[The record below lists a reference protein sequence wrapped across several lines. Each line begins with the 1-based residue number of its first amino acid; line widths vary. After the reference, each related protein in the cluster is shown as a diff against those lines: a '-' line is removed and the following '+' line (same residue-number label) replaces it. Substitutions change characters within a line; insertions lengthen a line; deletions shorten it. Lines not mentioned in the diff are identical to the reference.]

1 MADFMSDAAI
11 AERRKYIS
19 AFNRTMVNIWKEQI
33 IRLGVIDT
41 GRLLDSVVALKFNA
55 DGKVLDITL
64 SQAFREYGIWQD
76 YGTGKEV
83 PRGNP
88 GDIGRDKVRK
98 RRRWFSTKYYA
109 SVMNLKEFMS
119 ESIGRE
125 FVGMV
130 SNALTK
136 KAVSQTFAVK

>member
-1 MADFMSDAAI
+1 MADSNQAL
-11 AERRKYIS
+11 AERKKYLS

-33 IRLGVIDT
+33 IRLGIIDT
-41 GRLLDSVVALKFNA
+41 GRLLESVMVFKFKA
-55 DGKVLDITL
+55 DGKMMDITL
-64 SQAFREYGIWQD
+64 SQAFREYGLWQD

-98 RRRWFSTKYYA
+98 RRIWFSKKYYA

-119 ESIGRE
+119 YNLGRE
-125 FVGMV
+125 FISLV

-136 KAVSQTFAVK
+136 KIVGQNFGKG

>member
-1 MADFMSDAAI
+1 MADSNQAI
-11 AERRKYIS
+11 AERKKYLS

-33 IRLGVIDT
+33 IRLGIIDT
-41 GRLLDSVVALKFNA
+41 GRLLESVMVFKFKA
-55 DGKVLDITL
+55 DGKMMDITL
-64 SQAFREYGIWQD
+64 SQAFREYGLWQD

-98 RRRWFSTKYYA
+98 RRIWFSKKYYA

-119 ESIGRE
+119 DNLGRE
-125 FVGMV
+125 FISLV

-136 KAVSQTFAVK
+136 KIVGQNFGVK

>member
-1 MADFMSDAAI
+1 MADSNQALT
-11 AERRKYIS
+11 ERQKYLS

-33 IRLGVIDT
+33 IRLGIIDT
-41 GRLLDSVVALKFNA
+41 GRLLESVMVFKFKA
-55 DGKVLDITL
+55 DGKMMDITL
-64 SQAFREYGIWQD
+64 SQAFREYGLWQD

-98 RRRWFSTKYYA
+98 RRIWFSKKYYA

-119 ESIGRE
+119 YNLGRE
-125 FVGMV
+125 FISLV

-136 KAVSQTFAVK
+136 KIVGQNFGKG